1 MQTDS
6 SGAFGFISDFAYKK
20 SSQFVSPGNT
30 SHKKLTLGVFLGL

>member
-6 SGAFGFISDFAYKK
+6 SGAFGFISDFYKK